1 MNGPSPKVNPRKR
14 NKFKVAGNNELASI
28 LKSPLGW
35 MLLVTTTRG
44 IRRLA
49 FADQQPSLVEILETF
64 HPECKISGPDSI
76 QTFANVITAWLKQP
90 TNHLEVPLD
99 IAGTD
104 FQKHVWNELGKI
116 PAGQTRTY
124 SEIAKRIGKPRAVRA
139 VASAC
144 GANPVALVI
153 PCHRVLG
160 SNGKLCGFRWGLKR
174 KEWLLKHEL
183 PLALAD
189 LST

>member
-1 MNGPSPKVNPRKR
+1 M
-14 NKFKVAGNNELASI
+14 AGINESASI
-28 LKSPLGW
+28 LNTPLGW
-35 MLLVTTTRG
+35 MLVVATPHG

-49 FADQQPSLVEILETF
+49 FADQQSKLVEILETF
-64 HPECKISGPDSI
+64 HPECTIVDPDPL
-76 QTFANVITAWLKQP
+76 QTFANVITGWLKQP
-90 TNHLEVPLD
+90 TNNLEVPLD

-104 FQKHVWNELGKI
+104 FQKQVWGELRKI
-116 PAGQTRTY
+116 PAGQTSTY
-124 SEIAKRIGKPRAVRA
+124 SEIAKRISRPRAVRA

-160 SNGKLCGFRWGLKR
+160 SDGKLCGFRWGLKR

-183 PLALAD
+183 PFALA
-189 LST
+189 SAAK